1 VQARLRL
8 LDPFPRYVDPIM
20 SGHMDLH
27 WRRAHDLAAAIRT
40 RELSVAEVLEHH
52 LDRIGAVDEQL
63 NAIVTLADPD
73 DLRAAAAAADRAVA
87 AGEPLGPLHGLPVAV
102 KDLMDAR
109 GLPTS
114 QGSRAY
120 RDAPPAQDDH
130 LMVARMRAAGAIIVG
145 KTNTPEFGL
154 GTLTFNDV
162 FGPTRNPYDLSR
174 HAGGSSGGAAAAVAA
189 GLLPVAD
196 GSDSGGSLRYPAS
209 FCNVVGLRPS
219 AGRVPSSRVGD
230 GWSPHGVL
238 GPMARTCADAGLLLA
253 AIAGPHPAAPIA
265 LQDDPAAFAFVE
277 PADLRGARV
286 AWSDTVGG
294 LPIDPQVTEALRGAR
309 EILEALGCVVE
320 DVEPDLEGADEC
332 WEVIELLGFLMY
344 HARDVDEH
352 PGELRDDLV
361 RNVREARTLT
371 PERIV
376 AAQAKRSE
384 LFRSTARML
393 ERYDLLALPA
403 TPVTAPPV
411 EVPWVAEIAGVRMER
426 YFHWQRAA
434 CRVTVMSHPALA
446 LPAAFAADGLPVG
459 LQLVGRH
466 RDDLGLLR
474 AGAAIEAA
482 TGLAGRHPS
491 LMA

>member
-1 VQARLRL
+1 
-8 LDPFPRYVDPIM
+8 
-20 SGHMDLH
+20 MD
-27 WRRAHDLAAAIRT
+27 
-40 RELSVAEVLEHH
+40 V
-52 LDRIGAVDEQL
+52 
-63 NAIVTLADPD
+63 
-73 DLRAAAAAADRAVA
+73 
-87 AGEPLGPLHGLPVAV
+87 
-102 KDLMDAR
+102 R
-109 GLPTS
+109 GLPTK

-120 RDAPPAQDDH
+120 RDAPPATADH
-130 LMVARMRAAGAIIVG
+130 LMVARMRAAGAIVVG

-162 FGPTRNPYDLSR
+162 FGATRNPYDPDR

-189 GLLPVAD
+189 GLLPIAD

-219 AGRVPSSRVGD
+219 AGRVPSSRAGD

-253 AIAGPHPAAPIA
+253 AIAGPHPDAPIS
-265 LQDDPAAFAFVE
+265 LQDDPAPFAAVE

-286 AWSDTVGG
+286 AWSDTAGG
-294 LPIDPQVTEALRGAR
+294 LPIDPKVTEALREAR
-309 EILEALGCVVE
+309 ALLQGLGCVVE

-332 WEVIELLGFLMY
+332 WEVLELLGFLMY
-344 HARDVDEH
+344 HDRDVDER
-352 PGELRDDLV
+352 PDDLREDLV

-371 PERIV
+371 AERIV
-376 AAQAKRSE
+376 AAQARRSE
-384 LFRSTARML
+384 LFRRTARLL

-411 EVPWVAEIAGVRMER
+411 DVPWVAEIAGVRMER
-426 YFHWQRAA
+426 YFHWQRVA
-434 CRVTVMSHPALA
+434 CRVTVMSHPTLVV
-446 LPAAFAADGLPVG
+446 PAAFAADGLPLG
-459 LQLVGRH
+459 LQLVGHH

-482 TGLAGRHPS
+482 TGLAERHPHLAS
-491 LMA
+491 